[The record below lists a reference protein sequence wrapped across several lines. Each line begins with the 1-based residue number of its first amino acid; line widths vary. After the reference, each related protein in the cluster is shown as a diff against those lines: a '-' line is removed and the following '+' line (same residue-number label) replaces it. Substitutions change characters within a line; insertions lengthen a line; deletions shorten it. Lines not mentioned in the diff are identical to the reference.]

1 MSRAMREPFLMVNAM
16 ARGCSNLLVEV
27 SMRVSSKMT
36 ISVAKASL
44 NLPILLPPIRAT
56 SKRANLMV
64 KDL

>member
-1 MSRAMREPFLMVNAM
+1 
-16 ARGCSNLLVEV
+16 
-27 SMRVSSKMT
+27 
-36 ISVAKASL
+36 VAKGSL